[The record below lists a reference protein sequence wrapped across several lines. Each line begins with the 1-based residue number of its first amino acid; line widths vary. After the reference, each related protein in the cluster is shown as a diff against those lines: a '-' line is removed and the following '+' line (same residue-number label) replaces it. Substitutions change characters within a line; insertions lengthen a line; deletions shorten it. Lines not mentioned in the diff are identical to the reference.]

1 MKINQ
6 SQVEI
11 ATHHQHQHMVAEK
24 TSIEIESRDNFRPN
38 FTPSGPPAEGL
49 SNLSRAG
56 RLRQLSSSRP
66 QVKDLGEVVKD
77 LDDSELMITGD
88 REMDAQILAL
98 AIMVARLTGRPV
110 YIGTL
115 AHDIHKTHEK
125 QADIAERF
133 EELQTP
139 DPTPVIRYETERIE
153 AEVEELSATALG
165 KVTTSDGREI
175 SFELSLDMERFAM
188 SHERLSITIGELKDP
203 LILDLGPIAARFTED
218 TIKFDIDADGELDDM
233 PLLDRNGGFLVIDH
247 NQNGVIDDGSEV
259 VGALS
264 GDGIADLKA
273 LDQDG
278 NMWLDEGD
286 AAFERLG
293 VWMPGADGER
303 QLMGL
308 LEVDVGALYLGAV
321 SAEFRHTGDQQ
332 QTLAQQRALSV
343 YLREDGSGGSIR
355 RVDVSV

>member
-11 ATHHQHQHMVAEK
+11 SAHHQHQHMVAEK
-24 TSIEIESRDNFRPN
+24 TSIEIESRDSFRPN
-38 FTPSGPPAEGL
+38 FTPSGTPDEDL

-66 QVKDLGEVVKD
+66 QGKDLCEVVKD
-77 LDDSELMITGD
+77 LDESELMITGD

-110 YIGTL
+110 YVGTL
-115 AHDIHKTHEK
+115 AHDVHKAHEK
-125 QADIAERF
+125 RTDLSEKF

-139 DPTPVIRYETERIE
+139 EPTPIIRYETERVE
-153 AEVEELSATALG
+153 AEVEELSATARG
-165 KVTTSDGREI
+165 QVTTSDGREI
-175 SFELSLDMERFAM
+175 SFELSLDMERFAI
-188 SHERLSITIGELKDP
+188 SHERLSIMTGELKDP
-203 LILDLGPIAARFTED
+203 LILDLGPLAARFTED

-264 GDGIADLKA
+264 GDGFADLKS

-278 NMWLDEGD
+278 NRASE
-286 AAFERLG
+286 
-293 VWMPGADGER
+293 
-303 QLMGL
+303 
-308 LEVDVGALYLGAV
+308 
-321 SAEFRHTGDQQ
+321 SAGTPS
-332 QTLAQQRALSV
+332 TAPPA
-343 YLREDGSGGSIR
+343 I
-355 RVDVSV
+355 